1 MDSSV
6 DYDEGPIESEE
17 IYPCKGCGEILE
29 EGKAFE
35 LGTLPTR
42 LMLMPTN
49 PGNRWHLA
57 CFRCNTCGEL
67 LDSDANLL
75 LLGDGSLICNNCTY
89 SCSACNNK
97 IEDLAILTGD
107 QAFCASCFRCRNCKR
122 KIENLRYART
132 SQGIFCMSCHES
144 LMARRKKKSKNAAS
158 SKIKKDDQSSVHVDK
173 LLPALPPNASIQG
186 VSPADRKTSEQ
197 LDYETYTELSP
208 RPRQGYLQNDSSSR
222 SSSRKP
228 RDRSLDQVSGEEHHP
243 DGLKLQ
249 AKTYR
254 KNRHSTISQAS
265 DLNGLD
271 SETHYIPLAL
281 DTSSTPETWQESS
294 KKSKE
299 NRFFDKDYFALS
311 RPSSK
316 TQNDVGKSSHPSS
329 AASTPQIV
337 LQDRGRQLS
346 AEENSLTVDNKW
358 KARSGSKS
366 SLSKVSSPSGGEE
379 IRGMYSKT
387 TDAPSRNHLQAQYTG
402 ESFTLSE
409 PPKGKNQASRSDS
422 LSESQEGLRLESSYG
437 DGLTMFSRI
446 ENPGMLDSLESLP
459 GEKYGT
465 SRVGK
470 DPRVKDEFDS
480 RPSLDSIPS
489 SYRAELAGSI
499 RQMPKK
505 EASIKNGMSTGNPS
519 SGLELSPSSSL
530 SESINSSA
538 TLNSR
543 VISGPSN
550 IAPVTSDVR
559 NTHLAA
565 PTRPPPL
572 QQQFSNTYMSP
583 RPPPLPPQS
592 QPAFSNSKE
601 ANGSTSQQKLPRWSQ
616 GGDDFTMDE
625 DFARILGDQEEQ
637 SQSLLRRV
645 SNAVRHGK
653 NASETIS
660 SNRPGH
666 GRSASETTTR
676 TTTSPRWPKSTK
688 PEDAGSSHEKNA
700 TATSNLPEETA
711 LLRRQLRNS
720 EQRVTE
726 LEHQFSTEKD
736 LKNLV
741 KKVQEKRKTVS
752 VLDSQT
758 EIMIQQIEVLTQYLE
773 KAKSSGIGQDLK
785 ELENSAVKDF
795 VRRLEE
801 IKKGVADSIEML
813 YEERNYLLEEKIEI
827 VADRDRALLEF
838 EQLSSKNAQLA
849 DMNNDLTHQIQER
862 FKSHSHSIDIQRA
875 PLNGLGLY
883 SHPSKNKS
891 SISMQLDDASLRP
904 STGTTLFSMTGS
916 YAQNMEQDGSNIEP
930 VAELSAP
937 HVVNIRKGQATKKT
951 FNWKRS
957 RQTVAKGV
965 SKGIKGAFSSTQQ
978 QQQQPQ
984 PPQEQ
989 SRWQTQSNDSIGLP
1003 YNLTVSGI
1011 DSSLSSQTQGSSRN
1025 TSIDQRNQGG
1035 FGLFKKSSS
1044 VPKPASNGNIVVSEK
1059 PSVLFGSELCERAD
1073 YERRQIPSVVTR
1085 CIEEVEL
1092 RGMDVEG
1099 IYRKTGG
1106 NSQVK
1111 IIQEGFERV
1120 EDFDISDPTLDITAV
1135 TSVLKQYLRKLP
1147 TPLLT
1152 FDVYERILESS
1163 AVEDIRE
1170 RCLHLRDTFSMLPP
1184 KHRDC
1189 LEFLIF
1195 HLTRVAIREKENL
1208 MSSKNLAV
1216 VFAPTIMRD
1225 TSLEREMTDMHAKN
1239 IVVQFIIE
1247 NSHDIFGAP

>member
-35 LGTLPTR
+35 LA
-42 LMLMPTN
+42 
-49 PGNRWHLA
+49 GNRWHLA

-144 LMARRKKKSKNAAS
+144 LMARRKKKSKNANS

-186 VSPADRKTSEQ
+186 VSPTDRKNSEH
-197 LDYETYTELSP
+197 LDFETYTELSP

-228 RDRSLDQVSGEEHHP
+228 RDRSLDQVSGEERHP

-249 AKTYR
+249 AKAYR

-329 AASTPQIV
+329 VASTPQIV

-346 AEENSLTVDNKW
+346 TEENSLIIDNKW

-366 SLSKVSSPSGGEE
+366 SLSKISSPSGNEE
-379 IRGMYSKT
+379 TRALYSKK
-387 TDAPSRNHLQAQYTG
+387 TDAPTRNHLQTQYTG

-409 PPKGKNQASRSDS
+409 PPKGKSQTSKTES
-422 LSESQEGLRLESSYG
+422 LSEFQEGMRLESSYG

-446 ENPGMLDSLESLP
+446 ENPGMLDSLESSP

-465 SRVGK
+465 SRAGK
-470 DPRVKDEFDS
+470 DARAKDDFGS

-489 SYRAELAGSI
+489 TYRAELVGST
-499 RQMPKK
+499 RQIPKK
-505 EASIKNGMSTGNPS
+505 ETSVKNEMITGNPS

-530 SESINSSA
+530 SESINSST

-550 IAPVTSDVR
+550 TAPVTSDDR

-565 PTRPPPL
+565 PTRPPPS
-572 QQQFSNTYMSP
+572 QQFSNTYMSP
-583 RPPPLPPQS
+583 RPPPPLPPSQPQPQPQS
-592 QPAFSNSKE
+592 QQVSSNSKE
-601 ANGSTSQQKLPRWSQ
+601 ENGPTSQQKLARWSQ
-616 GGDDFTMDE
+616 GGGDFTMDE

-653 NASETIS
+653 NAGEIMS

-676 TTTSPRWPKSTK
+676 TTNSPRWPKSTK
-688 PEDAGSSHEKNA
+688 LEDVGTSQEKSA
-700 TATSNLPEETA
+700 TATNIVPEETA

-758 EIMIQQIEVLTQYLE
+758 EIMIQQIEILTQYLE
-773 KAKSSGIGQDLK
+773 KAKSSDIGQDLK

-801 IKKGVADSIEML
+801 IKKGVADSIEIL

-827 VADRDRALLEF
+827 MADRDRALLEF

-904 STGTTLFSMTGS
+904 STGTTLFSLSGS
-916 YAQNMEQDGSNIEP
+916 YAQNMEQEGSSGDP

-978 QQQQPQ
+978 QQQQHQPQ
-984 PPQEQ
+984 PLQEQ

-1011 DSSLSSQTQGSSRN
+1011 ESSLSSQTQGTSRN

-1044 VPKPASNGNIVVSEK
+1044 VPKPTSNGNIVVSEK
-1059 PSVLFGSELCERAD
+1059 PSILFGSELCERAD

-1120 EDFDISDPTLDITAV
+1120 EDFDISDPALDITAV

-1163 AVEDIRE
+1163 SIEDIRE

-1195 HLTRVAIREKENL
+1195 HLTRVTIREKENL

>member
-1 MDSSV
+1 MESTI
-6 DYDEGPIESEE
+6 DYNEGPIDGEE

-35 LGTLPTR
+35 LA
-42 LMLMPTN
+42 
-49 PGNRWHLA
+49 GNRWHLS

-144 LMARRKKKSKNAAS
+144 LMARRKKKSKNAS
-158 SKIKKDDQSSVHVDK
+158 NNKIKKDEQLSVHVDK

-186 VSPADRKTSEQ
+186 VSSTDRKASEQ
-197 LDYETYTELSP
+197 LDYENYTELSP

-228 RDRSLDQVSGEEHHP
+228 LDTSLDQASGEEHHP

-265 DLNGLD
+265 DLNGID
-271 SETHYIPLAL
+271 NESHYIPLAL
-281 DTSSTPETWQESS
+281 DTSSTSEIWHEST
-294 KKSKE
+294 KRSKE
-299 NRFFDKDYFALS
+299 NRFLDKDYFALS
-311 RPSSK
+311 RPTSK
-316 TQNDVGKSSHPSS
+316 TQNDVGKSSHTSS
-329 AASTPQIV
+329 AASTPQII

-346 AEENSLTVDNKW
+346 AEENSLTIDNKW

-366 SLSKVSSPSGGEE
+366 SLSKVSSPSGCDDT
-379 IRGMYSKT
+379 RMPHSKT
-387 TDAPSRNHLQAQYTG
+387 IETSTRNHLQSHFTG

-409 PPKGKNQASRSDS
+409 PLEGNNQVSRNDS
-422 LSESQEGLRLESSYG
+422 LSESQEGNRMEPTYG
-437 DGLTMFSRI
+437 EGLTTMFSRI
-446 ENPGMLDSLESLP
+446 DNPGKLDPLETSSP
-459 GEKYGT
+459 VEKYST
-465 SRVGK
+465 
-470 DPRVKDEFDS
+470 PRASKETRPKDEFDT

-489 SYRAELAGSI
+489 TYRAELSGST
-499 RQMPKK
+499 RQILKK
-505 EASIKNGMSTGNPS
+505 ETSIKNGINAGNQS
-519 SGLELSPSSSL
+519 SGLELSSSSL
-530 SESINSSA
+530 SESINS
-538 TLNSR
+538 TTYLNGR
-543 VISGPSN
+543 VISGSSN
-550 IAPVTSDVR
+550 NTPITSEER
-559 NTHLAA
+559 TTHLAA
-565 PTRPPPL
+565 PTRPPPP
-572 QQQFSNTYMSP
+572 QQQFSGTYMSP
-583 RPPPLPPQS
+583 RPPPPPPPQP
-592 QPAFSNSKE
+592 QEVFSVNIDI
-601 ANGSTSQQKLPRWSQ
+601 NNPTGQQKLPRWSQ
-616 GGDDFTMDE
+616 GGGDFTMDE
-625 DFARILGDQEEQ
+625 DFARILGDQDEQ
-637 SQSLLRRV
+637 SQSLIRRV
-645 SNAVRHGK
+645 SNAARQAK
-653 NASETIS
+653 NASENIS

-666 GRSASETTTR
+666 GRSASETTNR
-676 TTTSPRWPKSTK
+676 TINSPRWPKSNKT
-688 PEDAGSSHEKNA
+688 EDIGSSPEKNVP
-700 TATSNLPEETA
+700 TVNNLPEETA
-711 LLRRQLRNS
+711 FLRRQLQNS

-726 LEHQFSTEKD
+726 LEHQFYTEKD

-758 EIMIQQIEVLTQYLE
+758 EIMIQQIEALTQYLE
-773 KAKSSGIGQDLK
+773 RAKSSDIGQDLK
-785 ELENSAVKDF
+785 ELENSVVKDF

-801 IKKGVADSIEML
+801 IKKSVADSIEQL
-813 YEERNYLLEEKIEI
+813 YEERNYLLEEKTEI
-827 VADRDRALLEF
+827 MADRDRALIEF

-862 FKSHSHSIDIQRA
+862 FKSHSHSIDIQRS

-883 SHPSKNKS
+883 SHPGKNKS
-891 SISMQLDDASLRP
+891 SISMPLDDVSLRP

-916 YAQNMEQDGSNIEP
+916 YAQNMEQEGSIIDP
-930 VAELSAP
+930 AAELSAP

-951 FNWKRS
+951 FNWKKS

-965 SKGIKGAFSSTQQ
+965 SKGIKGAFSSAQQ
-978 QQQQPQ
+978 QQQQ
-984 PPQEQ
+984 Q
-989 SRWQTQSNDSIGLP
+989 SQLCPDQNRRQAQNNDSIGLP

-1011 DSSLSSQTQGSSRN
+1011 DTSLSSQNQSSSRN

-1035 FGLFKKSSS
+1035 FGLFKKSSN
-1044 VPKPASNGNIVVSEK
+1044 VPKPTSNGNFVASEK
-1059 PSVLFGSELCERAD
+1059 PSTLFGSELCERAD

-1111 IIQEGFERV
+1111 IIQEGFEKA
-1120 EDFDISDPTLDITAV
+1120 EDFDISDPALDITAV

-1163 AVEDIRE
+1163 SIEDIRE

-1189 LEFLIF
+1189 LEFLVF
-1195 HLTRVAIREKENL
+1195 HLTRVAIREAENL